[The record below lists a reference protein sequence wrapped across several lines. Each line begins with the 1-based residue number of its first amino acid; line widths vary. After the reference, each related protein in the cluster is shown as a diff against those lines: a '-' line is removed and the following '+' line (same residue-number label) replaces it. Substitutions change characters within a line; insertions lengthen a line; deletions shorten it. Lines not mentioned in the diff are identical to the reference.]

1 MTHPDWPLVDLRLVT
16 GDVALRPMTEHDLG
30 GLADVLPDDV
40 EQDPSLPTYAGRDG
54 LGRDGLGRGGLGR
67 AGLGR
72 DARPDR
78 GTRLHQ
84 AYWHSL
90 GTWRPESWNLPMTV
104 AVDGQVVGVQTLEAN
119 EFAARRTVDTSS
131 WLVTEARGRGI
142 GRRMRLA
149 VLALAFDGLGA
160 EVAETSAWHDN
171 APSLG
176 VSRSLGYVDNGT
188 YRHADRGRVDE
199 MRRMRLTRDAWRQ
212 HSPADLHIDGLAP
225 CRPFFGIG

>member
-1 MTHPDWPLVDLRLVT
+1 MSDPYWPLVDLRLVT
-16 GDVALRPMTEHDLG
+16 GDMVLRPMTEPDLG
-30 GLADVLPDDV
+30 RLADLLPDDV

-54 LGRDGLGRGGLGR
+54 LGGDGLRRDG
-67 AGLGR
+67 
-72 DARPDR
+72 RPDR

-84 AYWHSL
+84 AYWRSL
-90 GTWRPESWNLPMTV
+90 GTSRPESWNLPMTV
-104 AVDGQVVGVQTLEAN
+104 TVGGHVVGVQTLEAN
-119 EFAARRTVDTSS
+119 EFAVRRTVDTSS

-149 VLALAFDGLGA
+149 VLALAFDRLGA

-176 VSRSLGYVDNGT
+176 VSRSLGYVDNGI
-188 YRHADRGRVDE
+188 YLHADHGRVDE
-199 MRRMRLTRDAWRQ
+199 MHRMRLTRDVWRLR
-212 HSPADLHIDGLAP
+212 SLADVSIDGLEP